1 MNTTE
6 LAQHIV
12 RRSDGTTLDELK
24 SRSRMLSKSLRK
36 IRMLERQLEQDG
48 DTSQIQNHWVRL
60 RRKVDIGLNKPFE
73 WAASLDHIRSELA
86 EVPLCETPDRR
97 QFLPGGRWEEVSQ
110 TPHWLQWM
118 HECKLHMPD
127 GSVEDMGT
135 FFVRVS
141 TDRRYAG
148 AGIWVYPHKN
158 CYDFHS
164 GHPHV
169 GSGQHLCTGEA
180 GEILGNL
187 RKTHDWAAIHDI
199 VCATLDTFNPD
210 SPFWRIDR
218 MHQEMRRC
226 KVCGHD
232 NDHPEQGAYVHRQRE
247 MHLDPEHSSDSPW
260 RPRFICNDCIEA
272 RRRAAFTN
280 ALNDAQ
286 YNHNNQVRRRR
297 YDNPSP

>member
-12 RRSDGTTLDELK
+12 RQSDGTTLDEIQ

-48 DTSQIQNHWVRL
+48 DTTQIHHQWIRL
-60 RRKVDIGLNKPFE
+60 RRKVDIAVNKPYG
-73 WAASLDHIRSELA
+73 WAASTDRIESELA
-86 EVPLCETPDRR
+86 ELPLCETPVMAEYL
-97 QFLPGGRWEEVSQ
+97 QSGKWSEVYD
-110 TPHWLQWM
+110 TPHYLQWM

-141 TDRRYAG
+141 TDRRAMG
-148 AGIWVYPHKN
+148 SGVWVYPHKN
-158 CYDFHS
+158 CYEFHS
-164 GHPHV
+164 SHPHV

-180 GEILGNL
+180 DRMIATL
-187 RKTHDWAAIHDI
+187 RKTNDWAALYDI

-218 MHQEMRRC
+218 MHQEMKRC
-226 KVCGHD
+226 KRCGHD
-232 NDHPEQGAYVHRQRE
+232 NERDPVLRHASRKRE
-247 MHLDPEHSSDSPW
+247 MHLDPDYRSDSPY
-260 RPRFICNDCIEA
+260 RPRFVCQECIDAE
-272 RRRAAFTN
+272 RKAAFKN
-280 ALNDAQ
+280 ALRDAQ
-286 YNHNNQVRRRR
+286 HGYRTEIARRR
-297 YDNPSP
+297 YDNP

>member
-1 MNTTE
+1 
-6 LAQHIV
+6 
-12 RRSDGTTLDELK
+12 
-24 SRSRMLSKSLRK
+24 
-36 IRMLERQLEQDG
+36 MLERQLEQDG
-48 DTSQIQNHWVRL
+48 DTSEIQTHWGRL
-60 RRKVDIGLNKPFE
+60 RRKVDMGVNKPFE
-73 WAASLDHIRSELA
+73 WAASFDHIESELA
-86 EVPLCETPDRR
+86 ELPLCETPDRR

-110 TPHWLQWM
+110 TPHWIQWL

-135 FFVRVS
+135 FLVRVS
-141 TDRRYAG
+141 TDRRSMG
-148 AGIWVYPHKN
+148 SGINVYPHKN

-169 GSGQHLCTGEA
+169 GSGQHLCTGDA
-180 GEILGNL
+180 GEILVNL
-187 RKTHDWAAIHDI
+187 RRTHDWAAIYDI

-247 MHLDPEHSSDSPW
+247 MHIDPEWSSDSPW
-260 RPRFICNDCIEA
+260 RPRFICNDCIQA

-297 YDNPSP
+297 YDNT